1 MLNRHKFSFLFCCLL
16 GDLLAIIGGAFI
28 FLKYANTSGVV
39 WNGFVLD
46 KMYAVSVTTWLL
58 SALFCRLYN
67 IGNTFNL
74 MFFFRRSW
82 HTFILHWILV
92 QSFIFTFQGSV
103 QFQVG
108 ISSNVYQFTFWA
120 LYLLFSRGL
129 ITILLFKIKSRLQ
142 KLLNVAIWGFN
153 TTSIEL
159 AAILES
165 NETFMNFKGIL
176 NEKSDTVVATPEE
189 YKQELTNAIAQAY
202 SDNIDEL
209 YVVTAPDNIVD
220 LNYYFKLADNYCI
233 RLKFVPDFSNIS
245 TVPYTSSNLNEF
257 QVIKPRHEPLQNA
270 YNRLIKRMFD
280 LFFCV
285 LILVFILS
293 WLYPLIGG
301 IIKYQSKGP
310 VLFKQLRTGK
320 KNKPFW
326 CYKFRSMQ
334 VNTTSDSQQAQK
346 GDVRITPIG
355 KFIRQTSLDEMP
367 QFINVLLGD
376 MSIVGPRP
384 HMLKHTKD
392 YNDLISNFMVR
403 HYVKPGITG
412 LAQVSGLRGEIK
424 KVSDIKR
431 RVNADI
437 QYVQQWDIIK
447 DIKICFLTIF
457 VVLKGDK
464 NAF

>member
-1 MLNRHKFSFLFCCLL
+1 MLNRHKFTFLFCCLL
-16 GDLLAIIGGAFI
+16 GDFLAIITSTYI
-28 FLKYANTSGVV
+28 FLKFTNTSRIV
-39 WNGFVLD
+39 WNNFVLD
-46 KMYAVSVTTWLL
+46 NMYVVAIITWLL
-58 SALFCRLYN
+58 SAIFFRLYS

-74 MFFFRRSW
+74 IIFFRRSW
-82 HTFILHWILV
+82 HTFLLQGFLV
-92 QSFIFTFQGSV
+92 QSFIFTFQGSK
-103 QFQVG
+103 QFHVG
-108 ISSNVYQFTFWA
+108 IQSNVYLFTFWT
-120 LYLLFSRGL
+120 LYILFSRGL
-129 ITILLFKIKSRLQ
+129 VTILLVKIKSRLP

-153 TTSIEL
+153 RTSIEL

-176 NEKSDTVVATPEE
+176 DEKSNANINTPEE
-189 YKQELTNAIAQAY
+189 YKQELSNAIAKAY
-202 SDNIDEL
+202 LDQIDEL
-209 YVVTAPDNIVD
+209 YVVTASENIVD
-220 LNYYFKLADNYCI
+220 LNFYFKIADNYCM
-233 RLKFVPDFSNIS
+233 RLKFVPDFSSIS
-245 TVPYTSSNLNEF
+245 SVPYTSSNLKDF

-270 YNRLIKRMFD
+270 YNRLIKRIFD
-280 LFFCV
+280 LFFGV
-285 LILVFILS
+285 LMLLFVLS
-293 WLYPLIGG
+293 WMYPIIGFF
-301 IIKYQSKGP
+301 IKYQSKGP

-320 KNKPFW
+320 RNKPFW

-334 VNTTSDSQQAQK
+334 MNDSSESQQAQK

-355 KFIRQTSLDEMP
+355 KFIRRTSLDEFP
-367 QFINVLLGD
+367 QFINVLMGD

-412 LAQVSGLRGEIK
+412 LAQVSGLRGEITN
-424 KVSDIKR
+424 VSDIKR

-437 QYVQQWDIIK
+437 QYVQQWDFIK